1 MAAEISEK
9 FAIDCTLIEGD
20 KGIFDVVVDG
30 SMIFSKFDV
39 DRFPDDGEI
48 EQALSALAK

>member
-9 FAIDCTLIEGD
+9 FGQEAELIEGD

-30 SMIFSKFDV
+30 QMIFSKFDV
-39 DRFPDDGEI
+39 DRFPEDGEI
-48 EQALSALAK
+48 EGLLSARAN

>member
-1 MAAEISEK
+1 LAAEISDK
-9 FAIDCTLIEGD
+9 FDVDAELIEGG

-30 SMIFSKFDV
+30 NMIFSKFDV

-48 EQALSALAK
+48 SAALAALAG